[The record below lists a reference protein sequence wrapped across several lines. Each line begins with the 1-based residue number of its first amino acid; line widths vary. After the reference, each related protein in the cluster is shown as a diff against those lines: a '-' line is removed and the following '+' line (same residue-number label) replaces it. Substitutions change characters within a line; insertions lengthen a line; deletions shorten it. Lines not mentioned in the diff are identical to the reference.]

1 MVQIPRDTRDGK
13 EETMGY
19 RRTCFRLMTLC
30 AMLLTLAACQTA
42 GPQGAARVEAG
53 RWAGSY
59 IDGEGRTGLQGQIV
73 LKESGAPLAGAFVN
87 VYPDT
92 ISNLLGPS
100 QFISTPTDGEGRYRI
115 EVPPGIYYVVARKRL
130 SGQPTGPLEPGDF
143 YSEHQRIVVRIEAG
157 KFAVVDLPVV
167 AMKAPMFF
175 KSRVVDRAT
184 GTGIRGMLVD
194 QSGRPVM
201 GGFAMAYA
209 DPEMKRLPDF
219 ASTLSDE
226 QGRFTIYLPAGG
238 TYYLAARIHAWDM
251 PSPGE
256 PYGKYGGA
264 TANPVTVATDRF
276 VEEIRIE
283 MAPFA
288 GTYQPGKSRRPF

>member
-1 MVQIPRDTRDGK
+1 
-13 EETMGY
+13 MGY
-19 RRTCFRLMTLC
+19 RLLSFRLAIIAGTILVLC
-30 AMLLTLAACQTA
+30 ACQSAA
-42 GPQGAARVEAG
+42 PQGATQIEAG
-53 RWAGSY
+53 KWTGNY
-59 IDGEGRTGLQGQIV
+59 IDGQGRTGLQGEIV
-73 LKESGAPLAGAFVN
+73 LKDSGAPVAGAFVN

-100 QFISTPTDGEGRYRI
+100 QFISSPTDDQGRYRI

-130 SGQPTGPLEPGDF
+130 SGQSTGPLSPGDF
-143 YSEHQRIVVRIEAG
+143 YSEHQRIIVRIEAG
-157 KFAVVDLPVV
+157 RLAVVDLPVV

-175 KSRVVDRAT
+175 KSRVVDRET
-184 GTGIRGMLVD
+184 TTGIRGMLVD
-194 QSGRPVM
+194 TAGKPVM

-226 QGRFTIYLPAGG
+226 AGRFTIYLPEGG

-251 PSPGE
+251 PTPGE

-264 TANPVTVATDRF
+264 TATPVTVATDRF
-276 VEEIRIE
+276 VEGLRIE

-288 GTYQPGKSRRPF
+288 GAYQPGKSRRPF

>member
-1 MVQIPRDTRDGK
+1 
-13 EETMGY
+13 MGCRLLSL
-19 RRTCFRLMTLC
+19 RRAIIAGVMLALC
-30 AMLLTLAACQTA
+30 ACQTA
-42 GPQGAARVEAG
+42 EPPGAAQIQTGKWVG
-53 RWAGSY
+53 NY
-59 IDGEGRTGLQGQIV
+59 IDGQGHTGLQGQII
-73 LKESGAPLAGAFVN
+73 LKETGTPVAGAFVN

-100 QFISTPTDGEGRYRI
+100 QFISSPTDDQGRYRI
-115 EVPPGIYYVVARKRL
+115 EVPPGVYYVVARKRL
-130 SGQPTGPLEPGDF
+130 SGQATGPLSPGDF
-143 YSEHQRIVVRIEAG
+143 YSEHQRIVVRVEVD
-157 KFAVVDLPVV
+157 KLAVVNLPVV

-175 KSRVVDRAT
+175 KSRVVDRET
-184 GTGIRGMLVD
+184 TTGIRGVLVD
-194 QSGRPVM
+194 AAGKPVM

-226 QGRFTIYLPAGG
+226 AGRFTIFLPEGG

-251 PSPGE
+251 PAPGE
-256 PYGKYGGA
+256 PYGKYGGTAA
-264 TANPVTVATDRF
+264 TPVTVLTDRF
-276 VEEIRIE
+276 AEDIRIE